1 MARGKNKMRTMNVAL
16 LAGLV
21 AGSLVLNG
29 DRSVVAQDAKKTP
42 GTTTTTDT
50 GESAVD
56 KEHVADEDAIR
67 MNGAAFTKAYASGD
81 AKALAEHFATDAE
94 YVHDSNVTCRGR
106 TAIQES
112 LTEFFKANPGC
123 KLVKEI
129 DSIRFVS
136 PGVAIE
142 DGSTSC
148 TCADESSCV
157 ECRYTTVHVRTD
169 GKWLVASVHDR
180 DAHDLKEHSLKLE
193 QLAWLQGDW
202 VDEGHEAV
210 VHFACEPVDNGNFL
224 VRSFSIQIA
233 GHESMRGTQRIGW
246 DPLSG
251 KLRTW
256 IFDSSGSFGEGTWYR
271 ESVQFITTEDDTETP
286 TDEQAT
292 SNTSERWILKIS
304 GVMADGK
311 AASSTSVYTVIN
323 DHTVNWQCVDHEIA
337 GVHQPD
343 SDVVTIVRKAPAPAT
358 SAAAE
363 QR

>member
-1 MARGKNKMRTMNVAL
+1 MQTMNLAS

-29 DRSVVAQDAKKTP
+29 GRSIVAQEATKTP
-42 GTTTTTDT
+42 NTTPTTDT

-56 KEHVADEDAIR
+56 EAHVADENVIR
-67 MNGAAFTKAYASGD
+67 MNDMAFVKAYASGD

-148 TCADESSCV
+148 TCADESSYV
-157 ECRYTTVHVRTD
+157 ACRYTTVHVKTD

-193 QLAWLQGDW
+193 QLAWLQGNW
-202 VDEGHEAV
+202 VNEGHDAV
-210 VHFACEPVDNGNFL
+210 VHFACEPVDHGNFL
-224 VRSFSIQIA
+224 LRSFSIEIA
-233 GHESMRGTQRIGW
+233 GHESMTGTQRIGW
-246 DPLSG
+246 DALAG

-256 IFDSSGSFGEGTWYR
+256 IFDSSGSFGEGTWYH
-271 ESVQFITTEDDTETP
+271 ESDQSSPGRFGTTKTGSRFFGDKYDETIYLENGCTP
-286 TDEQAT
+286 R
-292 SNTSERWILKIS
+292 SSLVILSIQWK
-304 GVMADGK
+304 
-311 AASSTSVYTVIN
+311 
-323 DHTVNWQCVDHEIA
+323 
-337 GVHQPD
+337 
-343 SDVVTIVRKAPAPAT
+343 
-358 SAAAE
+358 
-363 QR
+363 

>member
-1 MARGKNKMRTMNVAL
+1 MQEIRFAL
-16 LAGLV
+16 LAGLA
-21 AGSLVLNG
+21 AGALVFNG
-29 DRSVVAQDAKKTP
+29 GRFIAAQDATATP
-42 GTTTTTDT
+42 SATPTTDA
-50 GESAVD
+50 GKSVVD
-56 KEHVADEDAIR
+56 QQHVADEDAIR
-67 MNGAAFTKAYASGD
+67 MNGAAFAKAYDSGD

-106 TAIQES
+106 SAIEES
-112 LTEFFKANPGC
+112 LTEFFNANPGC

-148 TCADESSCV
+148 TCADNSSCV
-157 ECRYTTVHVRTD
+157 ECRYTTVHVKTD
-169 GKWLVASVHDR
+169 GKWMVASVHDR
-180 DAHDLKEHSLKLE
+180 DAHDLNERSLKLE
-193 QLAWLQGDW
+193 QLAWLQGNW
-202 VDEGHEAV
+202 VDEGHDAV
-210 VHFACEPVDNGNFL
+210 VHFACEPVDSGNFL

-233 GHESMRGTQRIGW
+233 GHETMTGTQRIGW

-271 ESVQFITTEDDTETP
+271 ELDQSVVADDDTDTP
-286 TDEQAT
+286 TDEQAN
-292 SNTSERWILKIS
+292 SNISERWMLKLS

-311 AASSTSVYTVIN
+311 TASSTSVYTVIN
-323 DHTVNWQCVDHEIA
+323 DHTVMWQCVDHEIA

-343 SDVVTIVRKAPAPAT
+343 SEVVTIVRTAPLPAT
-358 SAAAE
+358 TATAE